1 MSSRQRPPAKGG
13 QAGADLPFWKRPIS
27 IGKGG
32 ISLGKGKAAP
42 AAGSLPKL
50 SAQARSTLIRQLA
63 TLTTVMPVTD
73 AVATLARQPGSEAER
88 QVLQRTNRAL
98 QGGSPLAASLPPS
111 VFPPEVRSTIA
122 AGEASGRLPLLLN
135 RLADTMEAQV
145 ALRSRLI
152 STLAYPALLLMVA
165 FGVILAMLLFVVP
178 GIADQLTNSGQP
190 LPLLTRI
197 VLALSEFV
205 QRWWA
210 LLLAIPLLAGLALV
224 VWLRR
229 PGNRHRFDL
238 RLLKLPGIGSW
249 LSALEA
255 VRWSRLLATMLSAG
269 LPLAE
274 AMHITAPTLSNSA
287 WREAIHRMTQQV
299 RGGSS
304 LSATLGLLPNPP
316 GLLVSLVQSGES
328 SGRLAP
334 LLESAATSLDRQLSD
349 RSRTILALAEPAIIV
364 VLGGLVGLII
374 LAVLLPILELNTLA
388 GAGIGAS

>member
-1 MSSRQRPPAKGG
+1 MNAQSRPPAG
-13 QAGADLPFWKRPIS
+13 DLPFWKRPIQF
-27 IGKGG
+27 GKGG
-32 ISLGKGKAAP
+32 ISLGTGGKGSKATTGA
-42 AAGSLPKL
+42 STLKL
-50 SAQARSTLIRQLA
+50 GAQARATLIRQLA
-63 TLTTVMPVTD
+63 TLTAVMPVTD
-73 AVATLARQPGSEAER
+73 AIATLARQPGREAER

-98 QGGSPLAASLPPS
+98 QAGSPLAASLPPS

-190 LPLLTRI
+190 LPLLTRV
-197 VLALSEFV
+197 VLGLSEFV

-210 LLLAIPLLAGLALV
+210 LLLAIPLVAGLALGM
-224 VWLRR
+224 WLRR
-229 PGNRHRFDL
+229 PGNRHRFDA

-255 VRWSRLLATMLSAG
+255 VRWSRLLSTMLSAG

-287 WREAIHRMTQQV
+287 WREAINRMTKQV

-334 LLESAATSLDRQLSD
+334 LLESAAASLDRQLSD

-364 VLGGLVGLII
+364 VLGGIVGMII

-388 GAGIGAS
+388 GAGIGAP